1 MQKIINAIAVA
12 SGVVSL
18 TVVGSTITAYVMRDA
33 IIQAIQDKALEAVTG
48 GIGDELGES
57 LPIPDIT
64 GSVVPELT
72 SKMF

>member
-1 MQKIINAIAVA
+1 
-12 SGVVSL
+12 
-18 TVVGSTITAYVMRDA
+18 MRDA

-48 GIGDELGES
+48 GIGDALGES

-64 GSVVPELT
+64 GPVIPEIP